1 MTPPTRSKEHTMQ
14 REVILTDL
22 APTPIGNYSQAIK
35 CGKTV
40 YLSGQIAI
48 NPQTREPNDTTI
60 EDEIHQVFANL
71 REVARA
77 SGGSLAHVVKLTV
90 YLTDLAHSSA
100 MNRIMAEYFVSPYPA
115 RAAIGIASLPNGFR
129 IEAEA
134 ILVLD

>member
-1 MTPPTRSKEHTMQ
+1 MQ

-48 NPQTREPNDTTI
+48 NPRNGQPHDI
-60 EDEIHQVFANL
+60 SIQDEIHQVFANL
-71 REVARA
+71 GEVAKA
-77 SGGSLAHVVKLTV
+77 SGGSLAHVVKLTI
-90 YLTDLAHSSA
+90 YLTDLVHSSTV
-100 MNRIMAEYFVSPYPA
+100 NRIMAEYFAAPYPA
-115 RAAIGIASLPNGFR
+115 RAAIGISSLPNGFR

-134 ILVLD
+134 VLVLD